1 MRTVGALDPDLLR
14 RYDTA
19 GPRYTSYPTARE
31 FTPDFGEAQYRRHI
45 LFGDRRAAAPL
56 SLYVHIPFCES
67 PCFYCGCNR
76 LITRDRAAA
85 DRYLDHL
92 SREISLIAPL
102 FGDDRPVRQLHLGGG
117 TPNFLSPRQLSRL
130 IEALGRG
137 FLLSSRGDRDYSV
150 ELDPRWLSSGFLDT
164 LAALGFNRA
173 SFGVQDFDPDV
184 QRAVNRIQSEA
195 QTLEAIAQC
204 RERGFRS
211 INVDLLYGLPR
222 QTCEGFGRTLSAVV
236 RARPQRIAVYG
247 YAHLPQ
253 LFKAQR
259 QLDATELPT
268 AEIRLALLRLAIER
282 LGAAGYR
289 YIGLDHFALPE
300 DELAQARERGDLHRN
315 FMGYTTHADCDLI
328 GLGVSAI
335 SHVDD
340 CFSQNHRDLKAWEA
354 ALDSGR
360 LPIWRGLAASFDD
373 IARADVIQRLM
384 CQGVIDIRAVEA
396 RHGIVFDEYFA
407 EACVKLAPL
416 QADGLV
422 TVGPREIKATDR
434 GQLLLRLIAMCFD
447 RYLGP
452 RAGAASAEPPRFSR
466 VI

>member
-1 MRTVGALDPDLLR
+1 MTQIAELDADLLR
-14 RYDTA
+14 WYDMA

-31 FTPDFGEAQYRRHI
+31 FTQDFGEAEYRRHV
-45 LFGDRRAAAPL
+45 LFRHGGSTAPL
-56 SLYVHIPFCES
+56 SIYVHIPFCES

-85 DRYLDHL
+85 DRYIDYL
-92 SREISLIAPL
+92 SREIALTASL
-102 FGDDRPVRQLHLGGG
+102 FGKDRPARQLHLGGG
-117 TPNFLSPRQLSRL
+117 TPNFLRPAHLSRL
-130 IEALGRG
+130 IEDLGRG
-137 FLLSSRGDRDYSV
+137 FLLTSGADRDYSV
-150 ELDPRWLSSGFLDT
+150 ELDPRYLESDFLDT
-164 LAALGFNRA
+164 LALLGFNRA

-184 QRAVNRIQSEA
+184 QRAVNRIQTEA
-195 QTLEAIAQC
+195 QTLEAITKC

-222 QTCEGFGRTLSAVV
+222 QTVVGFVRTLRAVV
-236 RARPQRIAVYG
+236 RARPERVAVYG

-259 QLDATELPT
+259 QLDAADLPS
-268 AEIRLALLRLAIER
+268 AETRLALLRTAIEE
-282 LGAAGYR
+282 LGSAGYL

-300 DELAQARERGDLHRN
+300 DDLARARARGDLHRN

-335 SHVDD
+335 SHVGEI
-340 CFSQNHRDLKAWEA
+340 FSQNHRDLHHWEE
-354 ALDSGR
+354 ALEAGR

-373 IARADVIQRLM
+373 IVRADVIQRIM
-384 CQGVIDIRAVEA
+384 CQGIVDIRDVER
-396 RHGIVFDEYFA
+396 RHGIRFDEYFT
-407 EACVKLAPL
+407 EALTKLTMLA
-416 QADGLV
+416 ADGLV
-422 TVGPREIKATDR
+422 TVSTREIKATDR
-434 GQLLLRLIAMCFD
+434 GQLLLRLLAMCFD

-452 RAGAASAEPPRFSR
+452 RTDAAEPPRFSR

>member
-1 MRTVGALDPDLLR
+1 MTLAQLDPDLLR

-31 FTPDFGEAQYRRHI
+31 FTPDFGEAEYRRHV
-45 LFGDRRAAAPL
+45 LFGDRRSAAPL

-76 LITRDRAAA
+76 IITRDRAAA
-85 DRYLDHL
+85 DRYLDHIA
-92 SREISLIAPL
+92 REVSLVAPL

-117 TPNFLSPRQLSRL
+117 TPNFLSPQQLSRL
-130 IEALGRG
+130 IDAIGRG
-137 FLLSSRGDRDYSV
+137 FLLSSGRDRDYSV
-150 ELDPRWLSSGFLDT
+150 ELDPRWLSGGFIDT
-164 LAALGFNRA
+164 LAQLGFNRA
-173 SFGVQDFDPDV
+173 SFGVQDFEPDV

-195 QTLEAIAQC
+195 QTLEAIAHC

-222 QTCEGFGRTLSAVV
+222 QSAEGFDRTLDAVI
-236 RARPQRIAVYG
+236 RARPERIAVYG

-259 QLDATELPT
+259 QLDATELPDAAT
-268 AEIRLALLRLAIER
+268 RLSLLRLAIER

-340 CFSQNHRDLKAWEA
+340 CFSQNHRDLRAWEA
-354 ALDSGR
+354 TLDAGR

-373 IARADVIQRLM
+373 IVRADVIQRLM
-384 CQGVIDIRAVEA
+384 CQGVVDIRAVEA
-396 RHGIVFDEYFA
+396 RHRIAFDEYFSDA
-407 EACVKLAPL
+407 LAKLRPL
-416 QADGLV
+416 EADGLV
-422 TVGPREIKATDR
+422 TVGVREIRATDR
-434 GQLLLRLIAMCFD
+434 GQLLLRLLAMCFD
-447 RYLGP
+447 RYLAP
-452 RAGAASAEPPRFSR
+452 QAASATEQPRFSR

>member
-1 MRTVGALDPDLLR
+1 MTLAQLDPDLLR
-14 RYDTA
+14 RYDMA

-31 FTPDFGEAQYRRHI
+31 FTPDFDETEYRRHV
-45 LFGDRRAAAPL
+45 LFADRRSAAPL
-56 SLYVHIPFCES
+56 SLYVHVPFCES

-76 LITRDRAAA
+76 LITRDRGAA
-85 DRYLDHL
+85 DRYLGHL
-92 SREISLIAPL
+92 GREISLISAL
-102 FGDDRPVRQLHLGGG
+102 LSDDRPVRQLHLGGG
-117 TPNFLSPRQLSRL
+117 TPNFLSPEQLSRL

-150 ELDPRWLSSGFLDT
+150 ELDPRWLSSGFIDE
-164 LAALGFNRA
+164 LARLGFNRA

-184 QRAVNRIQSEA
+184 QRAVNRVQSEA
-195 QTLEAIAQC
+195 QTLDAIAHC

-222 QTCEGFGRTLSAVV
+222 QTVAGFDHTLSAVIQ
-236 RARPQRIAVYG
+236 ARPQRVAVYG

-259 QLDATELPT
+259 QLDATELPDT
-268 AEIRLALLRLAIER
+268 STRLALLRLAIER

-300 DELAQARERGDLHRN
+300 DDLARARERGDLHRN

-335 SHVDD
+335 SHVNH
-340 CFSQNHRDLKAWEA
+340 CFSQNHRDLKEWEA
-354 ALDSGR
+354 ALDAGR

-373 IARADVIQRLM
+373 IVRADVIQRLM
-384 CQGVIDIRAVEA
+384 CQGVIDIHAVQA
-396 RHGIVFDEYFA
+396 RHGIVFKEYFA
-407 EACVKLAPL
+407 EAGAKLAPL

-422 TVGPREIKATDR
+422 TVGPRAIKATDR

-452 RAGAASAEPPRFSR
+452 RADAPSTEPPRFSR